1 MLKFLGFIIIVAS
14 SAKIGFDISGKYIG
28 RVRELKSFIKVLEKL
43 KNEISFSNCVVYDAL
58 INSSNVK
65 SSTVSEMIKYIAE
78 NVKNE
83 NKELC
88 EAFDSYLKTKPMC
101 FDKID
106 VDEIFCFLSTLG
118 SGDTED
124 EIKNISNT
132 TEILKSNL
140 ANALENQRKY
150 VKVFR
155 TFGVLAGFLIAVI
168 LA

>member
-1 MLKFLGFIIIVAS
+1 MLRLLGFIIIVAS
-14 SAKIGFDISGKYIG
+14 SAKIGFDISAKYIG

-43 KNEISFSNCVVYDAL
+43 KNEISFSNCVICDAL
-58 INSSNVK
+58 LNSSNVK
-65 SSTVSEMIKYIAE
+65 SAAVSEMVKYIAE

-83 NKELC
+83 KTDLC
-88 EAFDSYLKTKPMC
+88 EAFGSYVVTKPTY
-101 FDKID
+101 FDKTD
-106 VDEIFCFLSTLG
+106 VDEIFTFLSALG
-118 SGDTED
+118 SGDAEE

-140 ANALENQRKY
+140 ANAVENQRKY

-155 TFGVLAGFLIAVI
+155 TSGVLAGFLIAII